1 MKILLI
7 RHGQTP
13 SNLTGAIDTASPGA
27 PLTALGIAQ
36 ASALGPALM
45 HEGLAA
51 VYCSPLLRAKSTAEI
66 LAQHLGLE
74 TLIHPGLVEISG
86 GDLEMRAD
94 DDATQ
99 RYVECMLR
107 WMNRDLSF
115 KIPGGVTG
123 DAFLDTYSAALT
135 SIAVEQ
141 GGRGSVAVVTH
152 GASMRVFLALRAG
165 LGVDDTERMWA
176 DNTGLAVLESDGL
189 NEWILTQWKPEPL
202 GGAHL
207 RGEDSENIPPS
218 TTKL

>member
-1 MKILLI
+1 MKMLLI

-13 SNLTGAIDTASPGA
+13 SNLTGAIDTVPPGA

-51 VYCSPLLRAKSTAEI
+51 VYSSPLLRARSTAEI

-94 DDATQ
+94 DEATQ

-123 DAFLDTYSAALT
+123 NTFLDTYSAALT
-135 SIAVEQ
+135 SRSGAA
-141 GGRGSVAVVTH
+141 GTRSGRVKSAGVVYEVDPSSGVSL
-152 GASMRVFLALRAG
+152 GADGFVDLLAG
-165 LGVDDTERMWA
+165 
-176 DNTGLAVLESDGL
+176 
-189 NEWILTQWKPEPL
+189 
-202 GGAHL
+202 
-207 RGEDSENIPPS
+207 
-218 TTKL
+218 